1 MHILRTISGPLI
13 GALIGYFTNFIAVKM
28 LFFPKHEVRVFGKR
42 LPFTPGAIPKGR
54 KRLARKAGDVI
65 ANRLITKEA
74 VVSRMTEPE
83 FENAMVDRIESLF
96 TQSIGDM
103 VANAGY
109 SEEKSA
115 QMKEKIV
122 ASMTES
128 IVNSAKNIDFEQLVR
143 DKGIAMIK
151 QKLAG
156 SLIGAFVSDSMLNN
170 FVTPIA
176 SALRDYVET
185 DGRDLVREQVAV
197 KVEHLF
203 GHSPESLLQRVDIQ
217 HEQIQRVIR
226 NKYWAIAEEGVDRI
240 LKKINVSDI
249 VAEAIDAMSV
259 DELEE
264 MVLSVMKKEF
274 DMIVNLGAI
283 IGFVLG
289 LLNLVV

>member
-83 FENAMVDRIESLF
+83 FEEAMVGRIESLF
-96 TQSIGDM
+96 TQSIGEM
-103 VANAGY
+103 VTNAGH

-156 SLIGAFVSDSMLNN
+156 SLIGAFVSDNMLNN

-226 NKYWAIAEEGVDRI
+226 NKYRAIAEEGVDRI

>member
-28 LFFPKHEVRVFGKR
+28 LFFPKHEVRVFGKH

-83 FENAMVDRIESLF
+83 FEEAMVGRIESLF
-96 TQSIGDM
+96 TQSIGKM
-103 VANAGY
+103 VTNAGH

-115 QMKEKIV
+115 KMKEKIT
-122 ASMTES
+122 ASMTDS
-128 IVNSAKNIDFEQLVR
+128 IVNSIEQIDFEQLVR

-156 SLIGAFVSDSMLNN
+156 SLIGAFVTDNMLNS

-185 DGRDLVREQVAV
+185 DGRDLVREQVAI

-226 NKYWAIAEEGVDRI
+226 NKYRAIAEEGVDRI